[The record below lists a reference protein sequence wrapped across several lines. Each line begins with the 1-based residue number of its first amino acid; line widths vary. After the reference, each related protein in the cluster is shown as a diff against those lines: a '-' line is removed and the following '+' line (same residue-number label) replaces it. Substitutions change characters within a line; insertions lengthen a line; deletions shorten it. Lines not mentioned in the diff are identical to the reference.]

1 MKPLKSK
8 NLDKDGKALFE
19 TAHRLLFEIPDKYQ
33 NENEYYL
40 LLHEL
45 ERLQALVK
53 PFKGFTPSA
62 EADLALPLYMAAV
75 MLDKDVEEAQS
86 RLQKAIDAQK
96 PSSLLR
102 LRCQLYLA
110 LLSKDSSLL
119 SAVQSTVSSW
129 RKSALSTPQR
139 TFLQLLNFLTS

>member
-1 MKPLKSK
+1 M
-8 NLDKDGKALFE
+8 
-19 TAHRLLFEIPDKYQ
+19 RV
-33 NENEYYL
+33 

-110 LLSKDSSLL
+110 VLSKDSSLL

-139 TFLQLLNFLTS
+139 TFLQLLNFLTP